1 MAATDLL
8 KRVPDVGRNALL
20 FFRRPREF
28 VATSA
33 FRSPLTAKEQFVWS
47 IAFAGLIVGLYS
59 LAAGSP
65 MEQLQEA
72 AGLTQAVSA
81 DASAHSRPAERD
93 APVTFAGI
101 SWEFRIGAGV
111 SFPELLPV
119 SKLQRVQFQVGAVE
133 VDLNNVVPVN
143 VLEKGRQK
151 FLLALYALV
160 SALCIH
166 PVARVF
172 RGRASF
178 GDSLRLT
185 FVIYGFSFLLLQV
198 VVVVA
203 VLFSSI
209 LFGCVGFRYSWLGFW
224 ESCFLALVSSSV
236 DSLAVSP
243 SFMPLQRSKWLSS
256 SSAPPSHPVLSR
268 RSSFSPCYSF
278 CFGLSL
284 YGSYFY
290 SSPIG

>member
-20 FFRRPREF
+20 FYRRPREF

-47 IAFAGLIVGLYS
+47 IAFTELIVGLYS

-65 MEQLQEA
+65 MARLWEA
-72 AGLTQAVSA
+72 TGLPQAVSA

-111 SFPELLPV
+111 KFPELLPV
-119 SKLQRVQFQVGAVE
+119 SEPQRAQFQVGAVE
-133 VDLNNVVPVN
+133 VDLNNVVPLN
-143 VLEKGRQK
+143 VVEKGSQK

-160 SALCIH
+160 TALCIY

-185 FVIYGFSFLLLQV
+185 FVFYGFSYLLLEIVAVAAVIAFVDVIRLRGLSLILAWFLGVVLPSFGVVLRGFFSGFSELYAITKKQMALVVIGTTISSSIVSPIVFLPLLFLLLR
-198 VVVVA
+198 
-203 VLFSSI
+203 F
-209 LFGCVGFRYSWLGFW
+209 
-224 ESCFLALVSSSV
+224 E
-236 DSLAVSP
+236 
-243 SFMPLQRSKWLSS
+243 PLWKL
-256 SSAPPSHPVLSR
+256 L
-268 RSSFSPCYSF
+268 
-278 CFGLSL
+278 L
-284 YGSYFY
+284 
-290 SSPIG
+290 

>member
-33 FRSPLTAKEQFVWS
+33 FRGPLTAKEQFVWS
-47 IAFAGLIVGLYS
+47 IAFAAFIVGLYS

-65 MEQLQEA
+65 MERLEEA
-72 AGLTQAVSA
+72 VGLTKAVSA

-111 SFPELLPV
+111 RFPELLPF
-119 SKLQRVQFQVGAVE
+119 SEPQRAQFQVGAVE

-143 VLEKGRQK
+143 VFEKGSQK
-151 FLLALYALV
+151 FLLALYALA
-160 SALCIH
+160 SALCIY

-185 FVIYGFSFLLLQV
+185 FVIYGFSFLLLQI

-203 VLFSSI
+203 VFV
-209 LFGCVGFRYSWLGFW
+209 F
-224 ESCFLALVSSSV
+224 V
-236 DSLAVSP
+236 DVIRL
-243 SFMPLQRSKWLSS
+243 R
-256 SSAPPSHPVLSR
+256 
-268 RSSFSPCYSF
+268 
-278 CFGLSL
+278 GLSL
-284 YGSYFY
+284 LLAWFLGVVLPGFGVVLRGFFSGFSELYDFTKKQMALVVIGTAI
-290 SSPIG
+290 SSSLVAPIVFLPLLFLLLRFEPLWKLLL

>member
-111 SFPELLPV
+111 RFPELLPV
-119 SKLQRVQFQVGAVE
+119 SEPQRVQFQVGAVE
-133 VDLNNVVPVN
+133 VDLNNVIPVN
-143 VLEKGRQK
+143 VLEKGSQK

-172 RGRASF
+172 RGRASLAWVLGVVLPGF
-178 GDSLRLT
+178 GVVLRGFFSSFSELYAFTKKQMALVVIGTAISSSLVSPIAFLPLL
-185 FVIYGFSFLLLQV
+185 FLLLR
-198 VVVVA
+198 
-203 VLFSSI
+203 F
-209 LFGCVGFRYSWLGFW
+209 
-224 ESCFLALVSSSV
+224 E
-236 DSLAVSP
+236 
-243 SFMPLQRSKWLSS
+243 PLWKL
-256 SSAPPSHPVLSR
+256 L
-268 RSSFSPCYSF
+268 
-278 CFGLSL
+278 L
-284 YGSYFY
+284 
-290 SSPIG
+290 